1 MCLVWYCERYSERK
15 EEMLPSCTRCQHRFS
30 AIFFRC
36 VQWAHCTVCES
47 LPWPHCPVNKQWLLI
62 SETDI
67 FRNKWNWIKVLCKP
81 DSSVHLHFSIAL
93 MHRAIFGPTFAAVS
107 ILSFKMCFSLVSF
120 VVCHSIPRNKFLAVI
135 ALFKQVDLPIS
146 HLQWLAASTLH
157 AQD

>member
-81 DSSVHLHFSIAL
+81 DLSVHHHFSIAL
-93 MHRAIFGPTFAAVS
+93 MYRAIFGPTFAAVS
-107 ILSFKMCFSLVSF
+107 VLKCVSHSWALLSVTLYLETSFLLSLLYS
-120 VVCHSIPRNKFLAVI
+120 NKLICPLVI
-135 ALFKQVDLPIS
+135 SSD
-146 HLQWLAASTLH
+146 
-157 AQD
+157 